1 MESLTQFKHLIRR
14 LVRSPMFAVVTLL
27 TLAVGIGANTAIF
40 SVVNGVLLKPLPY
53 RNPEA
58 LVAVWQTAPRIGIK
72 NLTTSAAL
80 YFVYREETH
89 VFEDIGLWSQRS
101 VSITGISEPEQVDA
115 IGVTDGTLPLLGV
128 TPFRG
133 RWFSRRDDEPRTPP
147 TVVLSYA
154 YWQRRFGGDPSA
166 IGKTLMVDGR
176 SREVIGIM
184 PESFHFLNRRPAL
197 FIPFQFDRAELHAGG
212 FGFVALARLKPGVTI
227 AQANADAGR
236 VLPILSQKFKMPQGM
251 TVKMFDDAQ
260 IGPDIRPLAR
270 DVVGDVGDTLWVL
283 MATVGIVLAIACANV
298 ANLLLVRAEGRQREL
313 AVRAALG
320 ASWSR
325 IAREL
330 LFETVTLG
338 ALGGALGVGVAYGG
352 LRLLKFFAPTGLPR
366 LDEIT
371 IDPRVLFFA
380 AAISLLSG
388 FFFGLAPVFKYAGPR
403 LDLALR
409 GGSRTFSDGRERH
422 RTQRTLVVVQV
433 ALALVLLA
441 GSGLMIR
448 TFQALRSVEPG
459 FSRPEEILTL
469 RVSIPSGQIQEAER
483 VGRMYHEM
491 LQKIAAI
498 PGVISA
504 GLSNS
509 ITMDGTDNN
518 DPIFVED
525 RPVADGKLPPVRRYK
540 HVSPGL
546 LGTMGN
552 PILAGRDITWTDVFD
567 VRPVVLISENLAR
580 EYWRDPAEALGKRV
594 RENPKGTWR
603 EIIGVVG
610 NERDN
615 GVDKKAPTIVYW
627 PVMTGGLW
635 GDKISVRRNVA
646 FAIRSNRTGTESF
659 IKDVRQAV
667 WSVNSNLPIAN
678 VRTVAEIY
686 QRSMA
691 RTSFTLVMLAIAASM
706 ALLLGLVGIYGVICY
721 SISQRTREIGIR
733 IALGASR
740 QKVQGIFMRQGIVF
754 AVIGVACGL
763 AAAVPLTR
771 LMSALLFEVS
781 PLDPATYCAVSAV
794 LVGAALLAAY
804 LPARQAT
811 RIEPVEALR
820 AE

>member
-1 MESLTQFKHLIRR
+1 MELLTQLKHVIRR
-14 LVRSPMFAVVTLL
+14 LARSPMFAAVTLL
-27 TLAVGIGANTAIF
+27 TLALGIGANTAIF

-58 LVAVWQTAPRIGIK
+58 LVAVWQTAPRIGVK
-72 NLTTSAAL
+72 NMTTSAAL
-80 YFVYREETH
+80 YFTYREETR
-89 VFEDIGLWSQRS
+89 VFEDIGLWSQQS

-115 IGVTDGTLPLLGV
+115 IGVTDGTLPLLGEA
-128 TPFRG
+128 PFRG
-133 RWFSRRDDEPRTPP
+133 RWFSRRDDEPRTEP
-147 TVVLSYA
+147 TVILSYD

-184 PESFHFLNRRPAL
+184 PESFRFLNRRPAL
-197 FIPFQFDRAELHAGG
+197 FIPFQFDRAELNAGG
-212 FGFVALARLKPGVTI
+212 FNFQALARLKPGVTI

-236 VLPILSQKFKMPQGM
+236 VLPMLSQKFKLPQGM

-270 DVVGDVGDTLWVL
+270 DMVGDVGDTLWVL

-320 ASWSR
+320 ASWVR

-338 ALGGALGVGVAYGG
+338 ALGGALGVGVAYGA
-352 LRLLKFFAPTGLPR
+352 LRLLKFFAPAGLPR

-380 AAISLLSG
+380 AAVSLLSG
-388 FFFGLAPVFKYAGPR
+388 FFFGLAPVVKYAGPR

-422 RTQRTLVVVQV
+422 RTQRTLVVIQV

-448 TFQALRSVEPG
+448 TFQALRSVQPG
-459 FSRPEEILTL
+459 FTRPEEILTL
-469 RVSIPSGQIQEAER
+469 RVSIPFGQIQEAER
-483 VGRMYHEM
+483 VGRMYHDM
-491 LQKIAAI
+491 IQKIAAI
-498 PGVISA
+498 PGVVSA

-525 RPVADGKLPPVRRYK
+525 RPVADGKLPPVRRFK

-552 PILAGRDITWTDVFD
+552 PVLAGRDITWTDVFEI
-567 VRPVVLISENLAR
+567 RPVVLISENLAR
-580 EYWRDPAEALGKRV
+580 EYWRDPSEALGKRV

-603 EIIGVVG
+603 EIIGVVW

-615 GVDKKAPTIVYW
+615 GVDQKAPTIVYW
-627 PVMTGGLW
+627 PVMTAGLW
-635 GDKISVRRNVA
+635 GQKISVRRNVA
-646 FAIRSNRTGTESF
+646 FAIRSNRTGTESLL
-659 IKDVRQAV
+659 KDVRQAI

-686 QRSMA
+686 ERSVA

-706 ALLLGLVGIYGVICY
+706 ALLLGLVGIYGVISY

-754 AVIGVACGL
+754 AGIGVACGL

-771 LMSALLFEVS
+771 LMSTLLFEVS
-781 PLDPATYCAVSAV
+781 PLDPVTYCAVSAV